1 MGINTFYDSAA
12 KAEADRTHLR
22 SLLGALD
29 AGDRALR
36 RDACGAWSIVGSR
49 GCICTMGDG
58 ASWVLS
64 VACRS
69 AKHWTWTKKQLS
81 FCAVLLDGDEE
92 GGFKLHSLPDRWQA
106 AVIREILGIRKRT
119 VFSTDELERRKT
131 SMAQA
136 RSAQRLAK
144 FDSAD
149 GWVAGRQSWQ
159 KNCL

>member
-1 MGINTFYDSAA
+1 M
-12 KAEADRTHLR
+12 
-22 SLLGALD
+22 
-29 AGDRALR
+29 
-36 RDACGAWSIVGSR
+36 
-49 GCICTMGDG
+49 
-58 ASWVLS
+58 
-64 VACRS
+64 
-69 AKHWTWTKKQLS
+69 
-81 FCAVLLDGDEE
+81 LLDGDEE
-92 GGFKLHSLPDRWQA
+92 GGFKLHSLPDGRQA

-149 GWVAGRQSWQ
+149 GWVAGRQSGQ